1 MRNSLRLKPPSLR
14 VTVLAVCAIVL
25 GGGGILLM
33 VHAHRQAAP
42 TQRTATTAARPAMAP
57 AFHVTSLPDDAAGKR
72 ITALLHSDPAFARD
86 AAFLIAASVRERCAP
101 AHAGELAK
109 MANRARLPVLAAT
122 SDVTTREPDLDQPIY
137 QAIQRIAAAAPCGR
151 ALDLTATGLPLQLD
165 PERYAAAFP
174 DSYYQPTLDSVPHEY
189 AGQPLGTRAAQE
201 CQSIAYAVLPLGRDG
216 WQCRALWSGMRPRI
230 VRACEQA
237 RSEGGQG
244 AGEAIP
250 PEVANRLTPVV
261 AGMLE
266 KLPQY
271 CR

>member
-1 MRNSLRLKPPSLR
+1 MRGSVRLKSP
-14 VTVLAVCAIVL
+14 VFWGIALAAFALAIV
-25 GGGGILLM
+25 GGVLLTLRAQR
-33 VHAHRQAAP
+33 HAIPAQSAA
-42 TQRTATTAARPAMAP
+42 TATARPPIAP
-57 AFHVTSLPDDAAGKR
+57 AFPVAPLPDDAADKR
-72 ITALLHSDPAFARD
+72 ITALLHSNPAFARD
-86 AAFLIAASVRERCAP
+86 ATFLIAASVRERCAP

-122 SDVTTREPDLDQPIY
+122 SEVTAREPDLDHPIY

-151 ALDLTATGLPLQLD
+151 TFDLTATGIPLQLD

-174 DSYYQPTLDSVPHEY
+174 DSYYQPTLDTVPHEY
-189 AGQPLGTRAAQE
+189 AGQPLGDRAAQE
-201 CQSIAYAVLPLGRDG
+201 CQSIAYAVLPLGREG

-230 VRACEQA
+230 VKACEQA

-250 PEVANRLTPVV
+250 PEVAHRLTPVV
-261 AGMLE
+261 AGLLE
-266 KLPQY
+266 KLPES

>member
-1 MRNSLRLKPPSLR
+1 MRLKSPMRLAIAIAACG
-14 VTVLAVCAIVL
+14 VVVAGGVLLA
-25 GGGGILLM
+25 LLTHGH
-33 VHAHRQAAP
+33 VAP
-42 TQRTATTAARPAMAP
+42 TPRAAATTAIHPPTEP
-57 AFHVTSLPDDAAGKR
+57 AFHVAPLSEDAADKR
-72 ITALLHSDPAFARD
+72 ITTLLHSDPAFARD
-86 AAFLIAASVRERCAP
+86 ATFLIVASVRERCAP
-101 AHAGELAK
+101 AHSGELAK
-109 MANRARLPVLAAT
+109 MANRARLPILVAT
-122 SDVTTREPDLDQPIY
+122 SEVTTREPDLDHPIY
-137 QAIQRIAAAAPCGR
+137 QAIQRTAAAAPCGR

-174 DSYYQPTLDSVPHEY
+174 DSYYQPTLDTVPHEY
-189 AGQPLGTRAAQE
+189 AGQPLATRAAQE

-230 VRACEQA
+230 VKACEQT

-261 AGMLE
+261 AGLLE
-266 KLPQY
+266 KLPES

>member
-1 MRNSLRLKPPSLR
+1 MLLAIAITACAVVVAGGVLFALRSHGHGVPTPR
-14 VTVLAVCAIVL
+14 
-25 GGGGILLM
+25 
-33 VHAHRQAAP
+33 AA
-42 TQRTATTAARPAMAP
+42 ATTEAHPPTVP
-57 AFHVTSLPDDAAGKR
+57 AFHVAPLSEDAADKR
-72 ITALLHSDPAFARD
+72 ITTLLQSDAAFARD
-86 AAFLIAASVRERCAP
+86 ATFLIVASIRERCAP

-122 SDVTTREPDLDQPIY
+122 SEVTAREPDLDHPIY

-151 ALDLTATGLPLQLD
+151 TLDLMATGIPLQLD

-174 DSYYQPTLDSVPHEY
+174 DSYYQPTLDTVPHEY
-189 AGQPLGTRAAQE
+189 AGQPLGDRAAQE

-230 VRACEQA
+230 VKACEQA
-237 RSEGGQG
+237 RSEAGQG
-244 AGEAIP
+244 AGDAIP

-261 AGMLE
+261 AGLLE
-266 KLPQY
+266 KLPES

>member
-1 MRNSLRLKPPSLR
+1 M
-14 VTVLAVCAIVL
+14 
-25 GGGGILLM
+25 
-33 VHAHRQAAP
+33 
-42 TQRTATTAARPAMAP
+42 
-57 AFHVTSLPDDAAGKR
+57 PDDATGKR
-72 ITALLHSDPAFARD
+72 ITALLQSDPAFARD
-86 AAFLIAASVRERCAP
+86 ATFLIAASLRERCAP

-122 SDVTTREPDLDQPIY
+122 SEVTAREPDLDHPIY
-137 QAIQRIAAAAPCGR
+137 QAIQHIAAAAPCGR
-151 ALDLTATGLPLQLD
+151 TLDLTATGLPLQLD

-174 DSYYQPTLDSVPHEY
+174 DTYYQPTLDTVPHEY

-230 VRACEQA
+230 VKACEQA
-237 RSEGGQG
+237 RSEAGQG

-261 AGMLE
+261 AGLLE
-266 KLPQY
+266 KLPES

>member
-1 MRNSLRLKPPSLR
+1 MAIAIAACGVVVAGGVLLALRTQGHVAPAP
-14 VTVLAVCAIVL
+14 
-25 GGGGILLM
+25 G
-33 VHAHRQAAP
+33 AA
-42 TQRTATTAARPAMAP
+42 ATTPAHPPTVP
-57 AFHVTSLPDDAAGKR
+57 AFHVAPLSEDAADKR
-72 ITALLHSDPAFARD
+72 ITALLNSDPAFARD
-86 AAFLIAASVRERCAP
+86 ATFLIAASVRERCAP
-101 AHAGELAK
+101 AHSGELAK

-122 SDVTTREPDLDQPIY
+122 SEVTAREPDLDQPIY

-151 ALDLTATGLPLQLD
+151 ALDLTAPGLPLQLD
-165 PERYAAAFP
+165 PERYAATFP
-174 DSYYQPTLDSVPHEY
+174 DSYYQPTLDTVPHEY
-189 AGQPLGTRAAQE
+189 AGQPLGVRAAQE

-230 VRACEQA
+230 VKACEQA

-261 AGMLE
+261 AGLLE
-266 KLPQY
+266 KLPQS